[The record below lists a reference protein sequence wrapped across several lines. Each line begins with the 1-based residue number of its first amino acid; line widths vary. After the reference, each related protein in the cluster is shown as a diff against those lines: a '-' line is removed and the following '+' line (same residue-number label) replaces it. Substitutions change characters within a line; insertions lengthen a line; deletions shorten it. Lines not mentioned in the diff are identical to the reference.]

1 MEYLD
6 GVLDA
11 DTEALW
17 RTHLANCPDCTRYDR
32 VLRRGLALLAA
43 QPQSQLTPDFTTE
56 LQQRL
61 ALEERRMA
69 MRPMT
74 SLATASLMVAAM
86 LALAAWIPVLLLS
99 RTGDSQGNVA
109 PIASASTASS
119 EIAWHAED
127 AVDHHLPVHI
137 HQARR
142 ALGLTQ
148 HAMSVIEPRYTP
160 VILDSPTAPLNYV
173 RTASY
178 ASE

>member
-11 DTEALW
+11 ATQAEW
-17 RTHLANCPDCTRYDR
+17 RMHLAECPACARYDR

-56 LQQRL
+56 LHQRL

-86 LALAAWIPVLLLS
+86 LAFAAWVPVLLMS
-99 RTGDSQGNVA
+99 RGSDAQVEVA
-109 PIASASTASS
+109 VASASTASS
-119 EIAWHAED
+119 EIAWHAQD
-127 AVDHHLPVHI
+127 AVDHQLPVHI

-142 ALGLTQ
+142 ALGLIQ
-148 HAMSVIEPRYTP
+148 HATPVIVEPRYTP
-160 VILDSPTAPLNYV
+160 VILDAPTAPLNYV

-178 ASE
+178 ATE